1 MELGG
6 LFEFNDINI
15 FYKDQYSKSSLIFA
29 HYPSSLYR
37 TGYVYLSQWP
47 EKAIEGT
54 TWSWDS

>member
-15 FYKDQYSKSSLIFA
+15 FYKDQYSKSSHIFA
-29 HYPSSLYR
+29 HYPSSLNR
-37 TGYVYLSQWP
+37 TKYVYLSQWS
-47 EKAIEGT
+47 EQAIERA